1 MAQRGTARSTAQ
13 SAAERPELS
22 FMDDADVTSVVT
34 SPAKPPKAGSR
45 TSRGH
50 RRGGIRAWFAVSVL
64 LASAPSIV
72 MLVCYWLVDGND
84 SVTRLVIGTAL
95 IGLVALYASHHIAV
109 TRILAPIERLSRQ
122 AERLREGD
130 LTARTAAPYLAGELG
145 RLEVSFDAM
154 AAALE
159 WNDRKLEAAE
169 RRYRAIVESIPAA
182 LYVVQVDGAGNAGA
196 TVYMSPQI
204 KSFLAYEPSE
214 FTGDRALWSR
224 VVHPD
229 DRARLKTELAGTV
242 ETGTP
247 FALDHRSVARDGT
260 VRWMRNTGAIV
271 RDEGG
276 RPAYVRGFMVDVTE
290 RKTLEE
296 QFHRAQKLEAVGQ
309 LAAGVAHDFNNVM
322 TVISGYCEM
331 LGAQMPPEDTRRAAV
346 ETMSDAAARA
356 TSLTQQLLAFSR
368 KQTLQPTVLDLNSV
382 VEESADV
389 LTRLLGADVELVT
402 QLAPDLGFVRVD
414 AAQFEQVL
422 FNLVGNA
429 RDAMPK
435 GGRLTI
441 ATRDAEVD
449 AAYAERHPGVRAGRY
464 CLLSVTDTGCGM
476 GASTLAHL
484 FEPFF
489 TTKPRGRGTGLGLA
503 AVYGIVEQS
512 GGHLT
517 VDTQVGHGTTFR
529 IYLPRVEAE
538 TGRQTATDDEA
549 ASEAPRGSETI
560 LVAEDEPT
568 VLCLVRDVLLSAG
581 YRVLEGG
588 TPSEVLAVAQAHAG
602 PIAMALVDVVLP
614 EMNGPELVVR
624 LHDMLPDT
632 RVLYMSGHTY
642 EALGHRRLLA
652 AGTELLKKPFT
663 PSELRRKVRET
674 LDRPR
679 DASAAQRSRPRDAAR
694 AAEAGVAAS
703 AWGLS
708 ASDETADFSI

>member
-1 MAQRGTARSTAQ
+1 MSRNGTGRRAVQPAP
-13 SAAERPELS
+13 ERPELS
-22 FMDDADVTSVVT
+22 FMDDVDVSDVPSSSTA
-34 SPAKPPKAGSR
+34 PAAPAAQRKRK
-45 TSRGH
+45 
-50 RRGGIRAWFAVSVL
+50 RRGGVRTWFTVSVL
-64 LASAPSIV
+64 LAAVPSFA
-72 MLVCYWLVDGND
+72 LVVFYWLVVND
-84 SVTRLVIGTAL
+84 ASVTRLVIGTAL
-95 IGLVALYASHHIAV
+95 VGVVALYAARHIAV
-109 TRILAPIERLSRQ
+109 TRILAPIERLSQQ
-122 AERLREGD
+122 AERLRSGD

-182 LYVVQVDGAGNAGA
+182 LYVVQVDAAGNTGA
-196 TVYMSPQI
+196 TVYVSPQI
-204 KSFLAYEPSE
+204 KSFLSYEPAE
-214 FTGDRALWSR
+214 FIADLTLWSR
-224 VVHPD
+224 TVHAD
-229 DRARLKTELAGTV
+229 DRARLRTEIAGTV
-242 ETGTP
+242 ESGKP
-247 FALDHRSVARDGT
+247 FAFDHRSVTRDGG
-260 VRWMRNTGAIV
+260 VRWMRNTGTIV

-322 TVISGYCEM
+322 TVIGGYCDM
-331 LGAQMPPEDTRRAAV
+331 LLAQMPADDPRRVAVATMTEASTRA
-346 ETMSDAAARA
+346 S
-356 TSLTQQLLAFSR
+356 SLTHQLLAFSR
-368 KQTLQPTVLDLNSV
+368 KQTLQPTTLDLNSV
-382 VEESADV
+382 VEENADV
-389 LTRLLGADVELVT
+389 LARLLGPEVEFVT
-402 QLAPDLGFVRVD
+402 QLSPTLGLVKVD
-414 AAQFEQVL
+414 AAQFDQVL

-429 RDAMPK
+429 RDAMPR

-449 AAYAERHPGVRAGRY
+449 GAYAERHPGVRAGRY
-464 CLLSVTDTGCGM
+464 SMMSVTDTGCGM

-489 TTKPRGRGTGLGLA
+489 TTKPRGEGTGLGLA

-512 GGHLT
+512 GGHLA

-529 IYLPRVEAE
+529 IYLPRVEVEQAY
-538 TGRQTATDDEA
+538 TSASSDEA

-568 VLCLVRDVLLSAG
+568 VLCLVRDVLVSAG

-588 TPSEVLAVAQAHAG
+588 TPSRVLSVAQSYEG
-602 PIAMALVDVVLP
+602 PISLLLADVVLP
-614 EMNGPELVVR
+614 EMSGPDLAGCLREMR
-624 LHDMLPDT
+624 PDT

-642 EALGHRRLLA
+642 EALGHRRLLSD
-652 AGTELLKKPFT
+652 GTDLLKKPFT
-663 PSELRRKVRET
+663 PSELRRRVREA

-679 DASAAQRSRPRDAAR
+679 DTPVRQRS
-694 AAEAGVAAS
+694 GV
-703 AWGLS
+703 
-708 ASDETADFSI
+708 TV

>member
-1 MAQRGTARSTAQ
+1 MGQRKRVVNAAH
-13 SAAERPELS
+13 SAPERPELS
-22 FMDDADVTSVVT
+22 FMDDVDMSDVQATSAASAT
-34 SPAKPPKAGSR
+34 SA
-45 TSRGH
+45 TSKRAAAARS
-50 RRGGIRAWFAVSVL
+50 RRGGVRTWFTVTVL
-64 LASAPSIV
+64 LAAVPSFA
-72 MLVCYWLVDGND
+72 LVVFYWLVVDD
-84 SVTRLVIGTAL
+84 ASVTRLVIGTAL
-95 IGLVALYASHHIAV
+95 VGIVAIYAARHIAV

-122 AERLREGD
+122 AERLRAGD

-182 LYVVQVDGAGNAGA
+182 LYVVQVDAVGNTGA

-204 KSFLAYEPSE
+204 RSFLSYEPLE
-214 FTGDRALWSR
+214 FVADLTLWSR
-224 VVHPD
+224 TVHVD
-229 DRARLKTELAGTV
+229 DRPRLRTEIAGSV
-242 ETGTP
+242 ESGKP

-276 RPAYVRGFMVDVTE
+276 RPAYVRGFMVDITE

-322 TVISGYCEM
+322 TVIGGYCEM
-331 LGAQMPPEDTRRAAV
+331 LLVQMPAGDPRRAAV
-346 ETMSDAAARA
+346 ATMTEASTRA
-356 TSLTQQLLAFSR
+356 SSLTHQLLAFSR
-368 KQTLQPTVLDLNSV
+368 KQTLQPTILDLNTVVRESV
-382 VEESADV
+382 DV
-389 LTRLLGADVELVT
+389 LARLLGPEVELVT
-402 QLAPDLGFVRVD
+402 QLAPDLGLVRVD
-414 AAQFEQVL
+414 AAQFDQVL

-429 RDAMPK
+429 RDAMPR

-441 ATRDAEVD
+441 STRDSEVD

-464 CLLSVTDTGCGM
+464 SMMSVTDTGCGM

-489 TTKPRGRGTGLGLA
+489 TTKPRGEGTGLGLA

-512 GGHLT
+512 GGHLA

-529 IYLPRVEAE
+529 IYLPRVESEPAYK
-538 TGRQTATDDEA
+538 TATDDEA

-581 YRVLEGG
+581 YRVLEGAS
-588 TPSEVLAVAQAHAG
+588 PSQVLTIAQAHEG
-602 PIAMALVDVVLP
+602 PIALVLADVVLP
-614 EMNGPELVVR
+614 EMSGPDLAGR
-624 LHDMLPDT
+624 LREMLPDV

-642 EALGHRRLLA
+642 EALGHRRLLSE
-652 AGTELLKKPFT
+652 GTELLKKPFT
-663 PSELRRKVRET
+663 PSELRRRVRET

-679 DASAAQRSRPRDAAR
+679 DAVGAAR
-694 AAEAGVAAS
+694 PKAVAGV
-703 AWGLS
+703 
-708 ASDETADFSI
+708 

>member
-1 MAQRGTARSTAQ
+1 MDD
-13 SAAERPELS
+13 LS
-22 FMDDADVTSVVT
+22 FMDDGASHQ
-34 SPAKPPKAGSR
+34 SKAPKASARRSR
-45 TSRGH
+45 N
-50 RRGGIRAWFAVSVL
+50 GGVRTWFAVSVL
-64 LASAPSIV
+64 LATAPSIV
-72 MLVCYWLVDGND
+72 MLVCYWLVEGND

-109 TRILAPIERLSRQ
+109 TRIVAPIERLSKQ

-182 LYVVQVDGAGNAGA
+182 LYVVQVDAKGNPRA

-204 KSFLAYEPSE
+204 RTFLAYEPNE
-214 FTGDRALWSR
+214 FTSDPKLWLR
-224 VVHPD
+224 VVHAD
-229 DRARLKTELAGTV
+229 DRSRLRTELGSTV
-242 ETGTP
+242 DTGKP

-260 VRWMRNTGAIV
+260 VRWMRNTGTII

-276 RPAYVRGFMVDVTE
+276 RPEYVRGFMVDVTE

-322 TVISGYCEM
+322 TVIAGYCEM
-331 LGAQMPPEDTRRAAV
+331 LLGQMPVSDPRRAAV
-346 ETMSDAAARA
+346 ATMSEASGRA
-356 TSLTQQLLAFSR
+356 TSLTHQLLAFSR
-368 KQTLQPTVLDLNSV
+368 KQTLQPTVLDLSNV
-382 VEESADV
+382 VDESAGV
-389 LTRLLGADVELVT
+389 LKRLLGADVELVT
-402 QLAPDLGFVRVD
+402 QLSPDLGLVRVD

-422 FNLVGNA
+422 FNLVANA

-449 AAYAERHPGVRAGRY
+449 AAYAERHPGVRAGQY

-489 TTKPRGRGTGLGLA
+489 TTKPRGKGTGLGLA
-503 AVYGIVEQS
+503 AVYGVVEQS

-529 IYLPRVEAE
+529 IYLPRIEVDVV
-538 TGRQTATDDEA
+538 RQTATADEA
-549 ASEAPRGSETI
+549 AAEAPRGSETI

-568 VLCLVRDVLLSAG
+568 VLCLVRDVLQSAG
-581 YRVLEGG
+581 YHVLEGG
-588 TPSEVLAVAQAHAG
+588 TPSEVLAVARAHEG
-602 PIAMALVDVVLP
+602 PVSLVLADVVLP
-614 EMNGPELVVR
+614 EMSGPDLAGCLR
-624 LHDMLPDT
+624 DILPDV

-652 AGTELLKKPFT
+652 AETDLLKKPFT
-663 PSELRRKVRET
+663 PSELRRKVREA

-679 DASAAQRSRPRDAAR
+679 DGAGAARPRAA
-694 AAEAGVAAS
+694 AAN
-703 AWGLS
+703 
-708 ASDETADFSI
+708 